1 MPHMRN
7 SSRAQV
13 IAHDVGT
20 LWMMRR
26 GASTARCAL
35 IKYADGWEA
44 RVLVE
49 NKILLSEPCDRVE
62 DAFVLACEWQPRMRA
77 EGWRQVV
84 RSP

>member
-1 MPHMRN
+1 MRN

-13 IAHDVGT
+13 ISHDVGT
-20 LWMMRR
+20 LWTMRR

-35 IKYADGWEA
+35 IKCADGWEA
-44 RVLVE
+44 RLLVE
-49 NKILLSEPCDRVE
+49 NEILLSEPCDRVE
-62 DAFVLACEWQPRMRA
+62 EAFFLATQWQPRMQA